1 MNNQNL
7 LENVATN
14 WKRDTVALIELSNVS
29 KIYDTGSVTVRA
41 LDKVTLS
48 IEEGEMVVILGPS
61 GCGKTTVL
69 NLIEALDTPSEGD
82 VYLI

>member
-1 MNNQNL
+1 M
-7 LENVATN
+7 
-14 WKRDTVALIELSNVS
+14 ALIELSNVS

>member
-1 MNNQNL
+1 M
-7 LENVATN
+7 
-14 WKRDTVALIELSNVS
+14 ALIELSNVS

-41 LDKVTLS
+41 LDKVILS

>member
-1 MNNQNL
+1 M
-7 LENVATN
+7 
-14 WKRDTVALIELSNVS
+14 ALIELSNVS

-48 IEEGEMVVILGPS
+48 IEEGEMVVILDPS

>member
-1 MNNQNL
+1 M
-7 LENVATN
+7 
-14 WKRDTVALIELSNVS
+14 ALIELSNVS

-48 IEEGEMVVILGPS
+48 IEEGEMVVILGPA

>member
-1 MNNQNL
+1 
-7 LENVATN
+7 V
-14 WKRDTVALIELSNVS
+14 VLIELSNVS
-29 KIYDTGSVTVRA
+29 KIYDTSSVTVRA

>member
-7 LENVATN
+7 LENLPTN

-48 IEEGEMVVILGPS
+48 IEKGEMVVILGPS

>member
-1 MNNQNL
+1 
-7 LENVATN
+7 
-14 WKRDTVALIELSNVS
+14 VALIELSNVS

-69 NLIEALDTPSEGD
+69 NLIRALDTPSEGD

>member
-1 MNNQNL
+1 
-7 LENVATN
+7 
-14 WKRDTVALIELSNVS
+14 VALIELSNVS

>member
-1 MNNQNL
+1 M
-7 LENVATN
+7 
-14 WKRDTVALIELSNVS
+14 ALIELSNVS

-69 NLIEALDTPSEGD
+69 NLIDALDTPSEGD

>member
-1 MNNQNL
+1 M
-7 LENVATN
+7 
-14 WKRDTVALIELSNVS
+14 ALIELSNVS

-61 GCGKTTVL
+61 VCGKTTVL
-69 NLIEALDTPSEGD
+69 NLIDALDTPSEGD

>member
-1 MNNQNL
+1 M
-7 LENVATN
+7 
-14 WKRDTVALIELSNVS
+14 ALIELSNVS

-48 IEEGEMVVILGPS
+48 IEEGEMVVILDPS

-69 NLIEALDTPSEGD
+69 NLIRALDTPSEGD

>member
-1 MNNQNL
+1 M
-7 LENVATN
+7 
-14 WKRDTVALIELSNVS
+14 ALIELSNVS

-69 NLIEALDTPSEGD
+69 NLVGALDTPSEGD

>member
-1 MNNQNL
+1 
-7 LENVATN
+7 
-14 WKRDTVALIELSNVS
+14 VALIELSNVS

-41 LDKVTLS
+41 LDRVTLS

>member
-1 MNNQNL
+1 M
-7 LENVATN
+7 
-14 WKRDTVALIELSNVS
+14 ALIELSNVS
-29 KIYDTGSVTVRA
+29 KIYDTGGVTVRA

-69 NLIEALDTPSEGD
+69 NLIRALDTPSEGD

>member
-7 LENVATN
+7 LENLPTN
-14 WKRDTVALIELSNVS
+14 WKRDTVALIELSNFS

-69 NLIEALDTPSEGD
+69 NPIEALDTPSEGD

>member
-1 MNNQNL
+1 M
-7 LENVATN
+7 
-14 WKRDTVALIELSNVS
+14 IELSNVS

>member
-1 MNNQNL
+1 M
-7 LENVATN
+7 
-14 WKRDTVALIELSNVS
+14 ALIELSNVS

-48 IEEGEMVVILGPS
+48 IEEEEMVVILGPS

-69 NLIEALDTPSEGD
+69 NLVGALDTPSEGD